1 MDIKKT
7 ITSIFMVPTLKIDR
21 KKLAVNGFINAYS
34 KDVKQETQYK
44 DAIYILFKPN
54 DLDIFRAFLEEEYT
68 RTDQVIEDYD
78 YPGGYVV
85 VVYKLDS
92 RFKKDFELV
101 RLGKYSLTSEKFQN
115 VFPKT
120 VAIIQNKMPR
130 EEISLQFRIFNRTED
145 MIAFWEKR
153 LDVVFAD
160 DQEVWHGFDED
171 KEVLNVDKI
180 KEHV

>member
-1 MDIKKT
+1 
-7 ITSIFMVPTLKIDR
+7 MVPTLKIDR
-21 KKLAVNGFINAYS
+21 KKMAENNFINAYS

-44 DAIYILFKPN
+44 DAIYVLFKPE
-54 DLDIFRAFLEEEYT
+54 DLDIFRAFLDAEYE

-101 RLGKYSLTSEKFQN
+101 RFGNYSLTSMKFQEL
-115 VFPKT
+115 FPKT
-120 VAIIQNKMPR
+120 VTIMKGKMLR
-130 EEISLQFRIFNRTED
+130 EEISLQFRIFNKTED
-145 MIAFWEKR
+145 LVTFWEQR
-153 LDVVFAD
+153 LGVVFGD
-160 DQEVWHGFDED
+160 DQEVWYGFDED

>member
-1 MDIKKT
+1 
-7 ITSIFMVPTLKIDR
+7 MVPTLKIDR
-21 KKLAVNGFINAYS
+21 KKMAENNFINAYS

-44 DAIYILFKPN
+44 DAIYVLFKPE
-54 DLDIFRAFLEEEYT
+54 DLDIFRAFLDAEYE

-101 RLGKYSLTSEKFQN
+101 RFGNYSLTSKKFQEL
-115 VFPKT
+115 FPKT
-120 VAIIQNKMPR
+120 VTIMKGKMLR
-130 EEISLQFRIFNRTED
+130 EEISLQFRIFNKTED
-145 MIAFWEKR
+145 LVTFWEQR
-153 LDVVFAD
+153 LGVVFGD
-160 DQEVWHGFDED
+160 DQEVWYGFDED